1 MNTLSRALLA
11 ACLAFP
17 CAQPGAQSYP
27 SKPVRWIVPAP
38 PGGAFDLLTRALMP
52 PMSASMGQPLVVDN
66 RAAVSGLTGME
77 AVAKAAPDGYTLLT
91 AGNPQLVFNKHFYA
105 KLPYDPQKDF
115 ASVGLIS
122 NLIFALYVYESV
134 PARSLKELIAY
145 ARANPGKLNYGTGGV
160 GQAFHLAMELLKQRT
175 GADIVHVPYKGNA
188 LAIQDFFAG
197 RIEVMLYPPTGQ
209 FMAQIKEGKIRA
221 LATANDRRLAALPD
235 VPTFEQAGVANLDR
249 DIIGWVGLLVPA
261 GTPGEIVARLNREL
275 GRAAVLP
282 EMAKVYAV
290 MNVEPVQSTPEQM
303 TARMNREIEL
313 WGPVIRGLGIAL
325 E

>member
-1 MNTLSRALLA
+1 
-11 ACLAFP
+11 
-17 CAQPGAQSYP
+17 
-27 SKPVRWIVPAP
+27 
-38 PGGAFDLLTRALMP
+38 
-52 PMSASMGQPLVVDN
+52 
-66 RAAVSGLTGME
+66 
-77 AVAKAAPDGYTLLT
+77 
-91 AGNPQLVFNKHFYA
+91 
-105 KLPYDPQKDF
+105 
-115 ASVGLIS
+115 
-122 NLIFALYVYESV
+122 
-134 PARSLKELIAY
+134 
-145 ARANPGKLNYGTGGV
+145 
-160 GQAFHLAMELLKQRT
+160 MELLKQRT